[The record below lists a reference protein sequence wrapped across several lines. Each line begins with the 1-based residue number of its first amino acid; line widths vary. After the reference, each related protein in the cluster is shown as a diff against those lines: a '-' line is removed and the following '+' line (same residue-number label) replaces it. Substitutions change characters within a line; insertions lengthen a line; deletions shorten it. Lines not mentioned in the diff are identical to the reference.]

1 MENSQKKKGDSSSL
15 AVASI
20 NCQGQTRMNESKQRM
35 IQFEIQSKQLD
46 IVHLQECQ
54 IDSDT
59 FQCCEFISQNF
70 QIIKNNADNGYGTA
84 CIIRNNIQIEKVK
97 VIPGG
102 RIISFNVGKTT
113 FINIEWLLYL
123 IVDAVLMLFIHHN
136 IQTKS
141 IKNEEL

>member
-1 MENSQKKKGDSSSL
+1 
-15 AVASI
+15 
-20 NCQGQTRMNESKQRM
+20 MNESKQRM

-113 FINIEWLLYL
+113 FINMYL
-123 IVDAVLMLFIHHN
+123 PSGTVG
-136 IQTKS
+136 KS
-141 IKNEEL
+141 CSFGSLEGTNRVQGYAPEDMKKHPSSAPTQPAFSRLP